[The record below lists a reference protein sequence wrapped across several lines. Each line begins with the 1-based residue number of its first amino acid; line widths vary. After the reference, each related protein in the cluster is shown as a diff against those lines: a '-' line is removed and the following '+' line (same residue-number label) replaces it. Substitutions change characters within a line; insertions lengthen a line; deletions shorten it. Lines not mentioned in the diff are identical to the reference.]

1 MEENK
6 YLKFYKYEIDKIF
19 YEINKDFNASKKAEL
34 VPKFAFHY
42 VFSPKNI
49 KKCNVIIGIKYD
61 KEENHPFLMNIVI
74 RGFFEISEKSFLINA
89 FAILF
94 PYLRSIITDITK
106 ASLIPLVLPIINVQN
121 LIDKKL
127 EYFEL
132 ENSKYRELIW
142 KVGEILLF
150 YMQKYLW

>member
-49 KKCNVIIGIKYD
+49 KISSFFKDTKCNK
-61 KEENHPFLMNIVI
+61 
-74 RGFFEISEKSFLINA
+74 ISIFML
-89 FAILF
+89 
-94 PYLRSIITDITK
+94 PY
-106 ASLIPLVLPIINVQN
+106 
-121 LIDKKL
+121 
-127 EYFEL
+127 F
-132 ENSKYRELIW
+132 
-142 KVGEILLF
+142 
-150 YMQKYLW
+150 